1 MSHTSE
7 KKFIDSSVLTMWEAK
22 GIQEATKRSPVLAEF
37 YFNSIKALA
46 SFALLYLK
54 DTSWFFVFCFF
65 FHSCMCVWE
74 GNNEHEL

>member
-7 KKFIDSSVLTMWEAK
+7 KKCIDSSVLTMWEAK

-54 DTSWFFVFCFF
+54 DTSCFFVFF

-74 GNNEHEL
+74 SNNEHEL